1 MKYSGHYKEFIL
13 YVPVLFL
20 LFWGLW
26 EGFFYLDRQAESRA
40 VNNYQSITRLQP
52 EDMLLLQEGDFILRR
67 GFGFFSDWIARR
79 LNDSHIDVTHAG
91 ILVRH
96 QDQWHVI
103 HSLSS
108 DVNPV
113 DGMQIQDLKT
123 FLRYSMPDKI
133 IVTRAK
139 NMHSDHPQQIV
150 ERARYYLDKQVPF
163 DHQGNYE
170 DDDKLYCSELIW
182 RILEK
187 DLKLVHLPQ
196 EEAVRDR
203 LFYSMNALYDE
214 HYFDIIINQFP
225 PATPALLQPHT
236 ALSD

>member
-26 EGFFYLDRQAESRA
+26 EGFFYLDRQSETRA
-40 VNNYQSITRLQP
+40 VKSHQSITRLHP
-52 EDMLLLQEGDFILRR
+52 EELDLLQEGDFILRR
-67 GFGFFSDWIARR
+67 GFGFFSDLIARR

-91 ILVRH
+91 ILVRQH
-96 QDQWHVI
+96 DQWYVI

-139 NMHSDHPQQIV
+139 NLPADYSQKIV

-187 DLKLVHLPQ
+187 DLHLVHLPQ
-196 EEAVRDR
+196 EEEARNKV
-203 LFYSMNALYDE
+203 FYSMNALYDE
-214 HYFDIIINQFP
+214 QYFDIIINQFP
-225 PATPALLQPHT
+225 TTHSAIIQ
-236 ALSD
+236 SDTF